1 MKNKINITKLYIIL
15 SIFLLLFLMIKI
27 VNINNDNIKLKEINK
42 RNIITHAKIID
53 DYLNIKEEND
63 LMLDEIIRLEEEN
76 KILGSYIANDE
87 LEK

>member
-42 RNIITHAKIID
+42 RNIITHTKIID

>member
-1 MKNKINITKLYIIL
+1 
-15 SIFLLLFLMIKI
+15 MIKI

-42 RNIITHAKIID
+42 RNIITHTKIID